1 MRENIGRVSLGTH
14 VIEHYRSKQRCF
26 ADDIQGLPHYR
37 YLYCTQAPLA
47 IRSSTM
53 LTRIVSITDIRLDQ
67 QSGAF
72 LLDSRPAPMNLQGD
86 EWLVPASLKYVVEIY
101 FDG

>member
-1 MRENIGRVSLGTH
+1 
-14 VIEHYRSKQRCF
+14 
-26 ADDIQGLPHYR
+26 
-37 YLYCTQAPLA
+37 
-47 IRSSTM
+47 M
-53 LTRIVSITDIRLDQ
+53 LTRIFSITDIRLEQ